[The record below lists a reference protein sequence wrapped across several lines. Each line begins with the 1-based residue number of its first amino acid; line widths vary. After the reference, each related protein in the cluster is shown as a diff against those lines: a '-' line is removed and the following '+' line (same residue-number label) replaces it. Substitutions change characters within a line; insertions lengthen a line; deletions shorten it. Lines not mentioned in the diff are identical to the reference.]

1 MRAGRGARLPAG
13 GGVRAERPPVDSA
26 PVHGI
31 TEAVTSFIGDYGLY
45 AVFILSFVDAVL
57 PAASEVVM
65 VYGGALAAGAFA
77 GSEVSL
83 FGITFE
89 ETWEAYLAVAIAGTV
104 GYVLGSIL
112 GWGIGFYGGRP
123 LLARHGRWLHVT
135 PEKLE
140 RAERWFDRYDD
151 AAVAIARV
159 LPVIRSFVSIPAGV
173 VEMPLGR
180 YTAFTTLGT
189 IPWYFGLAGVGV
201 AVGRTG
207 SAFTRTSAMPTTQ
220 CLRRSSPA
228 PCTSRSEAP
237 GSAPDAAR
245 WSVPPIPPR
254 YTRSPWRSRS

>member
-1 MRAGRGARLPAG
+1 MRAGRGAKWPAG
-13 GGVRAERPPVDSA
+13 GKVRAERGSKPSVDSA

-31 TEAVTSFIGDYGLY
+31 TEAVTSFVGDYGLY
-45 AVFILSFVDAVL
+45 AVFFLSFVDAIL

-65 VYGGALAAGAFA
+65 VYGGALAAGAFP

-89 ETWEAYLAVAIAGTV
+89 ATWEAYLAVAIAGTI

-140 RAERWFDRYDD
+140 RAERWFERYDD
-151 AAVAIARV
+151 TAVAVGRV
-159 LPVIRSFVSIPAGV
+159 LPVIRSFISIPAGV

-189 IPWYFGLAGVGV
+189 IPWYFGLAGAGV
-201 AVGRTG
+201 AVGASWERFHENFRYADYAVLATLVAG
-207 SAFTRTSAMPTTQ
+207 AVFLLAR
-220 CLRRSSPA
+220 
-228 PCTSRSEAP
+228 
-237 GSAPDAAR
+237 AAR
-245 WSVPPIPPR
+245 KRARRRGVE
-254 YTRSPWRSRS
+254 RSA